1 MELYL
6 FLAMFL
12 IYVLTAFMVK
22 PHVLNR
28 IWSLA
33 FVVCFAVTA
42 VAIAFI
48 RISGQDVMMSANEL
62 NWYYLLYLFGSLSV
76 VLGVINLWMYRGPIF
91 VFSFHRPTKTS
102 VRRKIPSLKR
112 RDYSDFCFCRRFS
125 TGRGFCRTSIF
136 CVEQA
141 SGKVGVRGLQ
151 NPNAVGTVQAAAGNF
166 I

>member
-1 MELYL
+1 MPVGDYILSYSILEKEVVMELYL

-12 IYVLTAFMVK
+12 IYILTAFMVK
-22 PHVLNR
+22 PHILNR

-33 FVVCFAVTA
+33 FVVCFGITA

-91 VFSFHRPTKTS
+91 RIF
-102 VRRKIPSLKR
+102 
-112 RDYSDFCFCRRFS
+112 FS
-125 TGRGFCRTSIF
+125 TPDEDNEMPANS
-136 CVEQA
+136 Q
-141 SGKVGVRGLQ
+141 SKKKGL
-151 NPNAVGTVQAAAGNF
+151 F
-166 I
+166 

>member
-1 MELYL
+1 MVMELYL

-48 RISGQDVMMSANEL
+48 RISGQDVMMSAPSEVTQKQLDEL
-62 NWYYLLYLFGSLSV
+62 H
-76 VLGVINLWMYRGPIF
+76 IQI
-91 VFSFHRPTKTS
+91 TK
-102 VRRKIPSLKR
+102 L
-112 RDYSDFCFCRRFS
+112 
-125 TGRGFCRTSIF
+125 
-136 CVEQA
+136 E
-141 SGKVGVRGLQ
+141 
-151 NPNAVGTVQAAAGNF
+151 N
-166 I
+166 

>member
-1 MELYL
+1 MVMELYL

-48 RISGQDVMMSANEL
+48 RISGRDVMMSANEL

-91 VFSFHRPTKTS
+91 RIFFSSP
-102 VRRKIPSLKR
+102 
-112 RDYSDFCFCRRFS
+112 DED
-125 TGRGFCRTSIF
+125 TGAA
-136 CVEQA
+136 EKPQP
-141 SGKVGVRGLQ
+141 KKKGL
-151 NPNAVGTVQAAAGNF
+151 F
-166 I
+166 

>member
-1 MELYL
+1 MVMELYL

-48 RISGQDVMMSANEL
+48 RISGQDV
-62 NWYYLLYLFGSLSV
+62 
-76 VLGVINLWMYRGPIF
+76 R
-91 VFSFHRPTKTS
+91 
-102 VRRKIPSLKR
+102 
-112 RDYSDFCFCRRFS
+112 
-125 TGRGFCRTSIF
+125 
-136 CVEQA
+136 
-141 SGKVGVRGLQ
+141 
-151 NPNAVGTVQAAAGNF
+151 
-166 I
+166 

>member
-1 MELYL
+1 MPVGDYMLSYSILEKEVVMELYL

-33 FVVCFAVTA
+33 FVVCFAITA

-76 VLGVINLWMYRGPIF
+76 VLGIINLWMYRAPIF
-91 VFSFHRPTKTS
+91 RIF
-102 VRRKIPSLKR
+102 
-112 RDYSDFCFCRRFS
+112 FS
-125 TGRGFCRTSIF
+125 TPDEDNEMPANS
-136 CVEQA
+136 Q
-141 SGKVGVRGLQ
+141 SKKKGL
-151 NPNAVGTVQAAAGNF
+151 F
-166 I
+166 